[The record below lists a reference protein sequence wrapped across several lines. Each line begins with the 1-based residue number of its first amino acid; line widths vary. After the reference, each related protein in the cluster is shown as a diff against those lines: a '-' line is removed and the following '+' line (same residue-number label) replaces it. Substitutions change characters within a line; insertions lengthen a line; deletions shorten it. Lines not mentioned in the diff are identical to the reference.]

1 MEMLKIVEYK
11 YVARWV
17 VLIAATKGLP
27 HLVVIAERVWPV
39 AYHPHHF
46 HVVPAAH
53 TGCMKE
59 TQIPPS
65 PQGWDVW

>member
-27 HLVVIAERVWPV
+27 HLVVIAVRV
-39 AYHPHHF
+39 
-46 HVVPAAH
+46 
-53 TGCMKE
+53 
-59 TQIPPS
+59 
-65 PQGWDVW
+65 